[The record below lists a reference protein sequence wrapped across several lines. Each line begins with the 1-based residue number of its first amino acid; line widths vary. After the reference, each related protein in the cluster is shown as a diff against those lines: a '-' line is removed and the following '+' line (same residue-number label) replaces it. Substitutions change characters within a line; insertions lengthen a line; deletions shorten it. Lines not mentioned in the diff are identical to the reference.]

1 MEHPIGN
8 MMQTTMENIKD
19 MVDVNTVIGDP
30 VNTAEGMT
38 VIPVSK
44 VSFGF
49 VAGGGEYG
57 TDDKNKVHP
66 PQGFEGKMPFAGGSG
81 AGVSVQPVG
90 FLVVGNGSVKMLP
103 AQPVTMADRM
113 VELLPQVVE
122 DVRSIFRNGEDG
134 RESKY
139 QHISGG
145 HSGGQSGGQSGGERG
160 DDRRDNRRDGPGLN
174 QMNRGAPASYD
185 DRMS

>member
-30 VNTAEGMT
+30 VSTAEGMT

-57 TDDKNKVHP
+57 ADEKNKVHP

-90 FLVVGNGSVKMLP
+90 FLVVGNGTVKMLP

-122 DVRSIFRNGEDG
+122 DVRSIFHNEERDREGKSKHIHANQGNGLG
-134 RESKY
+134 RE
-139 QHISGG
+139 
-145 HSGGQSGGQSGGERG
+145 
-160 DDRRDNRRDGPGLN
+160 DRQDGPGLN
-174 QMNRGAPASYD
+174 QMGRGAPASYD